1 MADEPNKET
10 SISEIELMEAFRG
23 AINNFEA
30 RKMTK
35 KLLVLIL
42 LMTIQVRLLTIL
54 SYETHPVL
62 KEKPLI
68 IGAYFICKYREVA

>member
-10 SISEIELMEAFRG
+10 SISEIELMESFRG

-35 KLLVLIL
+35 KVASINF
-42 LMTIQVRLLTIL
+42 TYDDTGKITYKFVIQDL
-54 SYETHPVL
+54 SST
-62 KEKPLI
+62 
-68 IGAYFICKYREVA
+68 